1 MFFTV
6 MLVTKMCNIANVDDV
21 KMLSEIIIE
30 KVTKGRLRNY
40 DLLFCD
46 RPRWD
51 RRRDVVISYQPFHD
65 YLLSVK
71 SIKQATFGKN
81 EKFLIFKS
89 VANIGHQLKCDINTN
104 CLQNPSPTST

>member
-30 KVTKGRLRNY
+30 KVTKGRLSNY
-40 DLLFCD
+40 DLLICD

-51 RRRDVVISYQPFHD
+51 RRRGVVISYQPFHD
-65 YLLSVK
+65 YHLSV
-71 SIKQATFGKN
+71 
-81 EKFLIFKS
+81 
-89 VANIGHQLKCDINTN
+89 
-104 CLQNPSPTST
+104 